1 MKELKEELGI
11 GRAPIVV
18 IEIAIVEHDDH
29 IESLD

>member
-11 GRAPIVV
+11 ERAPIVV
-18 IEIAIVEHDDH
+18 IEIAIDEHDDH